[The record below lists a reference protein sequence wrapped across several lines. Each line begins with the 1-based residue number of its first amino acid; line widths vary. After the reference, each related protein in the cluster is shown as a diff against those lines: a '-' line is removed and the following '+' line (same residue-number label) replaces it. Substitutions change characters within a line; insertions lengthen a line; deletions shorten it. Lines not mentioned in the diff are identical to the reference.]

1 MLFRTR
7 LLILRLVRESF
18 IAVKYLVWLLAVGLL
33 AIVALTMAGYCLWL
47 TTTSLSYACVNTV
60 ENELLLSLGV
70 FLLASA
76 GSVVIIM
83 RWVRSKQSRPSSK
96 TTRTPK

>member
-1 MLFRTR
+1 M
-7 LLILRLVRESF
+7 
-18 IAVKYLVWLLAVGLL
+18 KYLVWLLAVGLL
-33 AIVALTMAGYCLWL
+33 GVVALIMAGYCLWL
-47 TTTSLSYACVNTV
+47 TTTSLSYARVNTV

-96 TTRTPK
+96 TTLAPK